1 MRPPNSATRGFTL
14 LEVLVATAIMAIA
27 IVTLLSSLTVSLRNA
42 TRITDA
48 DRAALLARQKM
59 DELLLTPSL
68 PLNGELTGGWDPSI
82 TGGVEAGWRAVVTPL
97 DVPPGATPTTRILE
111 RVEMEVWW
119 QNGANRQSYHLN
131 GYKIGRPQPPPG
143 APS

>member
-1 MRPPNSATRGFTL
+1 MTRTNPSTRGFTL

-27 IVTLLSSLTVSLRNA
+27 TVTLLSALTTSLRNA
-42 TRITDA
+42 GRITDA

-68 PLNGELTGGWDPSI
+68 PLNGELSGAWDPSI
-82 TGGVEAGWRAVVTPL
+82 TGGVPAGWRAMITPL

-119 QNGANRQSYHLN
+119 MSGPNRQTYHLN
-131 GYKIGRPQPPPG
+131 GYKIGRQQPPPG
-143 APS
+143 AAS